1 MDSLSEPEQPAF
13 LGKRLSSVGVLDQSS
28 QCLSI
33 ATEVFVWTGHS
44 LAGLID
50 FSKTSY
56 EAWGSSCDGCVVSQ
70 GICTTSKVT
79 GAARGGIGRPTDL
92 GLVVFLHKTDR
103 TMGESNNC
111 QLVSEIF
118 PSVFSYLQESEHQD

>member
-33 ATEVFVWTGHS
+33 ATEVFVWTSHS

-50 FSKTSY
+50 FSKTSS

-79 GAARGGIGRPTDL
+79 GAAWGGIGRPTDL

-111 QLVSEIF
+111 Q
-118 PSVFSYLQESEHQD
+118 